1 MKGTT
6 PPNTSYGR
14 GGGDECQS
22 SLSSSSSYSSSTP
35 SRSSSYNRNKKKK
48 QTFVVDD
55 NDELS
60 ISQVISPC
68 LSSTNNSSLLPPIAA
83 SSAAASSSSAA
94 SSSTM
99 VAQEVVSEVSV
110 TRTTTQK
117 ETLLPKQ
124 HQTSSRSSSSL
135 LFASGLF
142 ASSLLF
148 GSTAD
153 NDELED
159 VMLSSHH
166 DTTTNCNDDTID
178 SNNNDDE
185 NTTANRLER
194 SALTVSMSS
203 SHASADGSTMKLP
216 TQDKYGRMALF
227 YRSIL
232 GQSSTPSTDRTCLIS
247 ICILLLVTII
257 VAGPTI
263 ILLRTNSS
271 STVVGLDTIS
281 PPAVLYNEDSWLD
294 MRWHDTGNCLP
305 NYRLANNTTS
315 IYCNGVLDIETIQY
329 YCQGL
334 SMEPN
339 HCTMPSSG
347 YWSRSDDTNTKAMIQ
362 QNMPYKFGLHDH
374 HVDTD
379 SSITTPQRYCQ
390 TMEDVI
396 NGGAYTGNEMYNQE
410 WTPKSCSLIPVSP
423 FEWTRDTKY
432 QTTIIMMVRSSCV

>member
-6 PPNTSYGR
+6 PPNTSYGG

-22 SLSSSSSYSSSTP
+22 SLSSSSSSYSTSTP

-83 SSAAASSSSAA
+83 SSAAASSSPL
-94 SSSTM
+94 
-99 VAQEVVSEVSV
+99 VAHEVSV
-110 TRTTTQK
+110 TRTTQK
-117 ETLLPKQ
+117 ETPLPKQ
-124 HQTSSRSSSSL
+124 HQPLTTFESNNARTILSINNQQSSL
-135 LFASGLF
+135 SLF

-148 GSTAD
+148 GSTSTN

-159 VMLSSHH
+159 VMLSSRH
-166 DTTTNCNDDTID
+166 DTNYNYDD
-178 SNNNDDE
+178 SNAIDNGDETTCLGSKTSADVGGE
-185 NTTANRLER
+185 NTDL
-194 SALTVSMSS
+194 
-203 SHASADGSTMKLP
+203 STMKSS
-216 TQDKYGRMALF
+216 TQDEYGKMALS

-232 GQSSTPSTDRTCLIS
+232 GQSSTPSKKVTILIS
-247 ICILLLVTII
+247 TCMLLLVTILL
-257 VAGPTI
+257 AGPTI

-334 SMEPN
+334 NMEPN

-347 YWSRSDDTNTKAMIQ
+347 YWSRSIIDDDDDTNTKAMTL
-362 QNMPYKFGLHDH
+362 QNIPYKFGLHDH
-374 HVDTD
+374 HVD
-379 SSITTPQRYCQ
+379 SITTPQRYCQ

-396 NGGAYTGNEMYNQE
+396 NGGAYTGNDIYNQE
-410 WTPKSCSLIPVSP
+410 WTPQSCSLIPMSP
-423 FEWTRDTKY
+423 FEWTRDTTC
-432 QTTIIMMVRSSCV
+432 QTTIIMMVRK

>member
-1 MKGTT
+1 M
-6 PPNTSYGR
+6 
-14 GGGDECQS
+14 
-22 SLSSSSSYSSSTP
+22 
-35 SRSSSYNRNKKKK
+35 
-48 QTFVVDD
+48 DD

-68 LSSTNNSSLLPPIAA
+68 LSSTNNSSLLPPSSSVA
-83 SSAAASSSSAA
+83 SSL
-94 SSSTM
+94 TM

-124 HQTSSRSSSSL
+124 HQPLTTFESNNSRTILSINNQQSSL
-135 LFASGLF
+135 SLF

-148 GSTAD
+148 GSTTN

-159 VMLSSHH
+159 VMLSSRH
-166 DTTTNCNDDTID
+166 DTNYNYDD
-178 SNNNDDE
+178 SNAIDNGDETTCLGSKTSADVGGE
-185 NTTANRLER
+185 NTDL
-194 SALTVSMSS
+194 
-203 SHASADGSTMKLP
+203 STMKSS
-216 TQDKYGRMALF
+216 TQDEYGKMALS

-232 GQSSTPSTDRTCLIS
+232 GQSSTPSKKVTILIS
-247 ICILLLVTII
+247 TCILLLVTILL
-257 VAGPTI
+257 AGPTI

-305 NYRLANNTTS
+305 NYRLANSTTS

-339 HCTMPSSG
+339 HCTMPSRG

-379 SSITTPQRYCQ
+379 SSITTTQRYCQ

-423 FEWTRDTKY
+423 FEWTRDTTC
-432 QTTIIMMVRSSCV
+432 QTTIIMMVRK

>member
-1 MKGTT
+1 M
-6 PPNTSYGR
+6 
-14 GGGDECQS
+14 
-22 SLSSSSSYSSSTP
+22 
-35 SRSSSYNRNKKKK
+35 
-48 QTFVVDD
+48 VDD

-83 SSAAASSSSAA
+83 SSAAASSSSVA

-117 ETLLPKQ
+117 EILLPKQ

-148 GSTAD
+148 GSTANND
-153 NDELED
+153 DELED

-166 DTTTNCNDDTID
+166 DTTTNCHDDTIN

-194 SALTVSMSS
+194 SALTLSMSS

-247 ICILLLVTII
+247 IFILLLVTII

-263 ILLRTNSS
+263 IVVRTNSRS
-271 STVVGLDTIS
+271 VVVETTTTTTTTSTTITNN
-281 PPAVLYNEDSWLD
+281 P
-294 MRWHDTGNCLP
+294 MRWYDTGNCLP

-334 SMEPN
+334 NMEPN

-347 YWSRSDDTNTKAMIQ
+347 YWSRSIIDDDDDTNTKAMTL
-362 QNMPYKFGLHDH
+362 QNIPYKFGLHDH
-374 HVDTD
+374 HVD
-379 SSITTPQRYCQ
+379 SITTPQRYCQ

-396 NGGAYTGNEMYNQE
+396 NGGAYTGNDIYNQE
-410 WTPKSCSLIPVSP
+410 WTPQSCSLIPMSP
-423 FEWTRDTKY
+423 FEWTRDTTC
-432 QTTIIMMVRSSCV
+432 QTTIIMMVRK